1 MKYSFFIVFLFILL
15 GCSSTKMT
23 ENYKNPDHVVF
34 TAYKVL
40 IVGMSPNEETRI
52 AFETK
57 LKNEFEQRNVEAMRS
72 IDLFDVDFTMSAKT
86 SEELDVVEQQL
97 IDKDFDAVLI
107 TKVVGTENKQTFKQS
122 MSELASYNGTFR
134 DDYLQ
139 YQNVYYDADYFKSFK
154 IYHTETSLFCICQ
167 DKERF
172 LVWRGNIDID
182 DPKNIEKSMDDY
194 VKLVVNSMQSQDVVF
209 RKE

>member
-1 MKYSFFIVFLFILL
+1 
-15 GCSSTKMT
+15 MT
-23 ENYKNPDHVVF
+23 ENYTNPDHVAF

-52 AFETK
+52 AFETN
-57 LKNEFEQRNVEAMRS
+57 LKNEFEQRNVEAVLS

-86 SEELDVVEQQL
+86 SEELDAVEQQL

-122 MSELASYNGTFR
+122 MSELASYSGTFR

-139 YQNVYYDADYFKSFK
+139 YQNMYYDADYFKSLK
-154 IYHTETSLFCICQ
+154 IYHAETSLYCICQ

-209 RKE
+209 RKK